1 MVLIMEARYERVLVI
16 GDSYAR
22 DLGMFQ
28 ERKYSSGYLFVH
40 GSPVEVYGKSG
51 AKIQFVGD
59 SLVEIPHDHYSVIVL
74 MCGSNDL
81 CSSDRCPQL
90 VADDLM
96 SLSRFLINR
105 KGVERV
111 VICEV
116 LRRAK
121 ANRHFQ
127 ISLEYFNQRVVS
139 TNDFLKKECEEST
152 YPIKFWRHDSRVRSS
167 KSLKCDGTHLNEY
180 GLHHLND
187 SVYRAIWMQLQAVLG
202 IN

>member
-1 MVLIMEARYERVLVI
+1 MLPIMEARYERVLVI

-28 ERKYSSGYLFVH
+28 EGKYPSGYLFVH

-51 AKIQFVGD
+51 AKIHFVGD
-59 SLVEIPHDHYSVIVL
+59 SLVEIPHGHYSVIVL

-81 CSSDRCPQL
+81 CSSDRSPEL

-96 SLSRFLINR
+96 SLSRFLIDR
-105 KGVERV
+105 KGVDRV
-111 VICEV
+111 VICEI
-116 LRRAK
+116 LQRAK

-139 TNDFLKKECEEST
+139 TNDILKKECQEST
-152 YPIKFWRHDSRVRSS
+152 YPVTFWRHDSRVRSS
-167 KSLKCDGTHLNEY
+167 KSFKYDGTHLNDY
-180 GLHHLND
+180 GLQHMND
-187 SVYRAIWMQLQAVLG
+187 SVYRAIWRQLQAVLG